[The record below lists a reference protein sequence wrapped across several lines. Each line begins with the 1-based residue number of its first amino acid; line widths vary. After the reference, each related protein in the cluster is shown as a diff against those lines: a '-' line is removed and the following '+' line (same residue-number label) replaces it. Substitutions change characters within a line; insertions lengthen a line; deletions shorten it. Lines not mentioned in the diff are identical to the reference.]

1 MSDLL
6 ANEDLELRRYRLWS
20 RFGRSTVVASV
31 DAVQHKA
38 CDEPLEE
45 QMETDHLR
53 CRPCEEVIGMGE
65 RASGKIQRAV
75 CGACVNNPTNNTN
88 PNPNQRP
95 RNTRREG
102 GSRRRGI
109 GGKGCGGGLGGGTVR
124 ASGISG
130 KGCGGGL
137 GGGTVRARGGI
148 GGWLV
153 RLARVVHHREAQ
165 AFCRM

>member
-109 GGKGCGGGLGGGTVR
+109 GGKGCGGGLGGGTKVEE
-124 ASGISG
+124 GELQPVHI
-130 KGCGGGL
+130 L
-137 GGGTVRARGGI
+137 
-148 GGWLV
+148 LV
-153 RLARVVHHREAQ
+153 HLADVEPRHFV
-165 AFCRM
+165 